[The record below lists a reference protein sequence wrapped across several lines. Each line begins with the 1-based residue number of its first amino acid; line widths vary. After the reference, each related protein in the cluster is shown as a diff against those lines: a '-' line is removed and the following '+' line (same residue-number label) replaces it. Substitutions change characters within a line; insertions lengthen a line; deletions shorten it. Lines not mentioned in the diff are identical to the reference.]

1 MARRRRSVQTFSR
14 LYVSSATGLSPP
26 PQSPAPS
33 SFALRTSSRNLFLG
47 LPFFP
52 SLKNCLR
59 VATWFSTAC
68 FPSPVLLDVKIIGG
82 SSSQYS
88 LTSRQKASTFS
99 SGLARFPLFTF
110 RFLSTFVNTT
120 VTGMLF
126 SPRNSRHSRS
136 SRCGLTVE
144 SISSIT
150 DSKLGLSRRYSRVN
164 SAHLRR
170 ASSGALAKP
179 YPGKST
185 KYHVPSP
192 VIISKWL
199 IVRVLPGFFDVLATG
214 VLVRLV
220 SMFTSDDLP
229 TLDRP
234 MTATSGCL
242 GGGQSLTLTHACMK
256 RTDLTMAP
264 LACWTVAWVR
274 PSASS
279 VR

>member
-1 MARRRRSVQTFSR
+1 M
-14 LYVSSATGLSPP
+14 
-26 PQSPAPS
+26 
-33 SFALRTSSRNLFLG
+33 
-47 LPFFP
+47 
-52 SLKNCLR
+52 
-59 VATWFSTAC
+59 
-68 FPSPVLLDVKIIGG
+68 KIIGG

-99 SGLARFPLFTF
+99 SGLARFPLLTF

-150 DSKLGLSRRYSRVN
+150 DSKLGRPKRYSRVN

-179 YPGKST
+179 YPGRST

-199 IVRVLPGFFDVLATG
+199 IVRVLPGFLDVLAMS
-214 VLVRLV
+214 LRLV

-242 GGGQSLTLTHACMK
+242 GGGQSFTLTHACMK
-256 RTDLTMAP
+256 RADLTMAP